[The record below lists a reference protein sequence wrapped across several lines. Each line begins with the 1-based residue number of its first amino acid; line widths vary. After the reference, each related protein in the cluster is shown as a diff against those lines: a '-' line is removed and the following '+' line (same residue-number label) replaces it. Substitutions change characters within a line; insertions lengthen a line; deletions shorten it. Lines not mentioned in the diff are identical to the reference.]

1 MDKQTENWPIPVK
14 HRDEFDEIKLN
25 YEASPLRLH
34 HGCSLVEPVDVN
46 DALTGAVVQVF
57 FVMRHYYLRNKKF
70 DTFGADIQQIKL
82 LKPGTSIAHSVYKRR
97 NAHDGLFEI
106 MNTASSS
113 AHVKGDGSGRAEK
126 RSKQVESKGAL
137 NGP

>member
-1 MDKQTENWPIPVK
+1 MDEETEIWPIPAK

-25 YEASPLRLH
+25 YEASPLRLYR
-34 HGCSLVEPVDVN
+34 GNSLVEPADVN

-57 FVMRHYYLRNKKF
+57 FMIRHYYLRNKKF

-82 LKPGTSIAHSVYKRR
+82 LKPGTSIARSGYKRR
-97 NAHDGLFEI
+97 NARDGPFEI

-113 AHVKGDGSGRAEK
+113 AHAKGDGSERAEK
-126 RSKQVESKGAL
+126 RSKQVGNKGGSS
-137 NGP
+137 GP